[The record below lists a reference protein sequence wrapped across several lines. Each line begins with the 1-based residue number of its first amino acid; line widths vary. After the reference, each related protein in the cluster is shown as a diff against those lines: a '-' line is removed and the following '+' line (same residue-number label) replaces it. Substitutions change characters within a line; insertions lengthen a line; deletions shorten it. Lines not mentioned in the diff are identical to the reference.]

1 MQEEYN
7 LAESS
12 KELHMEPGSTSE
24 EKSPEGPP
32 EEAIPAKL
40 RASQSK
46 SGILL
51 EVSPEEEEEEAKGIE
66 EEELSMDEEEEL
78 WELREEEERR
88 PKRSYSMTE
97 SFEEELMAQLEEYER
112 MLMDFQSELEFTRTR
127 YSLATGRDK
136 GLMRRGV
143 GWVPMSAN
151 CKSRGCSF
159 LSTRSCT
166 RKGGRSFRLAT
177 QSQGLTIG
185 PSRSL
190 VLPGYPFALRGHHVF
205 TAAK

>member
-1 MQEEYN
+1 M
-7 LAESS
+7 AESS
-12 KELHMEPGSTSE
+12 KELHMEPGSTVE

-32 EEAIPAKL
+32 EETLPAKL

-46 SGILL
+46 TGILL
-51 EVSPEEEEEEAKGIE
+51 EVSPEEEEEETKGTE
-66 EEELSMDEEEEL
+66 EEELSVDEEEES

-112 MLMDFQSELEFTRTR
+112 MLMDFQSELEFTRSR

-143 GWVPMSAN
+143 GSVLMSAN
-151 CKSRGCSF
+151 CKRQGVQAPVQQELHQEGRPGIQTCHSARGPHSLALPVCS
-159 LSTRSCT
+159 
-166 RKGGRSFRLAT
+166 
-177 QSQGLTIG
+177 
-185 PSRSL
+185 
-190 VLPGYPFALRGHHVF
+190 FALRGHHVF
-205 TAAK
+205 TAAN